1 MVTVQPSAPAPE
13 PGVLVRVGL
22 IAVGR
27 LKDGP
32 ERVLVDRYLDRAK
45 QSGRALGLS
54 GFDSAELSESR
65 APRPDDRKAEEAH
78 AILGRLGDDRL
89 IAFHEKGAALDSE
102 AFAALIGR
110 LRDEGR
116 KATVCAIGGA
126 DGFSPDVLA
135 RADKIVA
142 FGAMTL
148 PHQLVRVLV
157 AEQLYRAVTILSG
170 HPYHRA

>member
-1 MVTVQPSAPAPE
+1 M
-13 PGVLVRVGL
+13 GL

-32 ERVLVDRYLDRAK
+32 ERLLADRYLERAR
-45 QSGRALGLS
+45 QTGRGLGLS
-54 GFDSAELSESR
+54 GFDTVELNESR
-65 APRPDDRKAEEAH
+65 ASRADDRKAEEA
-78 AILGRLGDDRL
+78 AALAAKLGEDRL
-89 IAFHEKGAALDSE
+89 IAFHEEGEIIDSE
-102 AFAALIGR
+102 TFAALIGR
-110 LRDEGR
+110 WRDEGR
-116 KATVCAIGGA
+116 RAALCAIGGA
-126 DGFSPDVLA
+126 DGFAPTLLK

-157 AEQLYRAVTILSG
+157 AEQLYRATTILAG

>member
-1 MVTVQPSAPAPE
+1 M
-13 PGVLVRVGL
+13 RVGL

-32 ERVLVDRYLDRAK
+32 ERLLADRYLDRAK

-54 GFDSAELSESR
+54 GFDTIELSEGR
-65 APRPDDRKAEEAH
+65 ASRPDDRKAEEAQ
-78 AILGRLGDDRL
+78 AILGKLGDDRL
-89 IAFHEKGAALDSE
+89 IAFHEKGDALDSTQ
-102 AFAALIGR
+102 FAALLGR
-110 LRDEGR
+110 WRDEGR
-116 KATVCAIGGA
+116 RGAFCAIGGA
-126 DGFSPDVLA
+126 DGFAPDVLQ
-135 RADKIVA
+135 RADKLVA

-157 AEQLYRAVTILSG
+157 AEQLYRAATILSG

>member
-1 MVTVQPSAPAPE
+1 M
-13 PGVLVRVGL
+13 RVGIL
-22 IAVGR
+22 AVGR

-32 ERVLVDRYLDRAK
+32 ERLLADRYLERAR

-54 GFDSAELSESR
+54 GFETIELPESR
-65 APRPDDRKAEEAH
+65 AARSDDRKAEEASGL
-78 AILGRLGDDRL
+78 AARFGEDRL
-89 IAFHEKGAALDSE
+89 IAFHEKGEAMDSE
-102 AFAALIGR
+102 GFAALLGR
-110 LRDEGR
+110 WRDEGR
-116 KATVCAIGGA
+116 RGLHCMIGGA
-126 DGFSPDVLA
+126 DGFAPSILQ
-135 RADKIVA
+135 RADKIIA

>member
-1 MVTVQPSAPAPE
+1 
-13 PGVLVRVGL
+13 VRIGL

-32 ERVLVDRYLDRAK
+32 ERLLADRYLERAR
-45 QSGRALGLS
+45 QTGRTLGLS
-54 GFDSAELSESR
+54 GFDNLELAESR
-65 APRPDDRKAEEAH
+65 AARADDRKAEEAS
-78 AILGRLGDDRL
+78 AIAGKLGEDRF
-89 IAFHEKGAALDSE
+89 IAFHEEGETIDSE

-110 LRDEGR
+110 WRDEGR
-116 KATVCAIGGA
+116 RAVFCAIGGA
-126 DGFSPDVLA
+126 DGFAPSLLK
-135 RADKIVA
+135 RADKRVA

-157 AEQLYRAVTILSG
+157 AEQLYRATTILAG

>member
-1 MVTVQPSAPAPE
+1 M
-13 PGVLVRVGL
+13 RVGL

-32 ERVLVDRYLDRAK
+32 ERLLADRYLDRAK
-45 QSGRALGLS
+45 QSGRTLGLS
-54 GFDSAELSESR
+54 GFDTVELAESR
-65 APRPDDRKAEEAH
+65 ASRADDRKSEEAN
-78 AILGRLGDDRL
+78 AILGKLGDDRL
-89 IAFHEKGAALDSE
+89 IAFHEKGTALDS
-102 AFAALIGR
+102 AQFAALIGR
-110 LRDEGR
+110 CRDEGR
-116 KATVCAIGGA
+116 KAVICAIGGA

-135 RADKIVA
+135 RADAIVA

-157 AEQLYRAVTILSG
+157 AEQLYRAVTILNG

>member
-1 MVTVQPSAPAPE
+1 M
-13 PGVLVRVGL
+13 RIGL

-32 ERVLVDRYLDRAK
+32 ERLLADRYLERAR
-45 QSGRALGLS
+45 QTGRTLGLS
-54 GFDSAELSESR
+54 GFDNLELAESR
-65 APRPDDRKAEEAH
+65 AARADDRKSEEAS
-78 AILGRLGDDRL
+78 AIAGKLGEDRF
-89 IAFHEKGAALDSE
+89 IAFHEEGETIDSE

-110 LRDEGR
+110 WRDEGR
-116 KATVCAIGGA
+116 RAIFCAIGGA
-126 DGFSPDVLA
+126 DGFAPSLLK
-135 RADKIVA
+135 RADKRVA

-157 AEQLYRAVTILSG
+157 AEQLYRATTILAG

>member
-1 MVTVQPSAPAPE
+1 M
-13 PGVLVRVGL
+13 GL

-32 ERVLVDRYLDRAK
+32 ERLLADRYLERAR
-45 QSGRALGLS
+45 QTGRTLGLS
-54 GFDSAELSESR
+54 GFDSLEIAESR
-65 APRPDDRKAEEAH
+65 ATRPDDRKAEEAA
-78 AILGRLGDDRL
+78 AIVGKLGEDRL
-89 IAFHEKGAALDSE
+89 IAFHEEGDTIDSE

-110 LRDEGR
+110 WRDEGR
-116 KATVCAIGGA
+116 RAAFCAIGGA
-126 DGFSPDVLA
+126 DGFAPALLK
-135 RADKIVA
+135 RADRIVA

-157 AEQLYRAVTILSG
+157 AEQLYRASTILAG

>member
-1 MVTVQPSAPAPE
+1 M
-13 PGVLVRVGL
+13 RVGL

-32 ERVLVDRYLDRAK
+32 ERLLADRYLDRAR
-45 QSGRALGLS
+45 QSGRVLGLS
-54 GFDSAELSESR
+54 GFDAIELSESR
-65 APRPDDRKAEEAH
+65 ASRPDDRKAEEAQ
-78 AILGRLGDDRL
+78 AILGKIGDDRF
-89 IAFHEKGAALDSE
+89 IAFHEKGKALDSE

-116 KATVCAIGGA
+116 RAVFFGIGGA
-126 DGFSPDVLA
+126 DGFAPSLLE
-135 RADKIVA
+135 RADAAVA

-148 PHQLVRVLV
+148 PHQLVRVLA